1 MKILC
6 FGSCNMDL
14 VYAVDHIL
22 RPGETMAA
30 DTLQTFPGGKG
41 LNQAIALARAGA
53 QVYFGG
59 CIGPDGDLLRD
70 TLSACGIDLRY
81 LRQVDEKT
89 GHAII
94 QVDHSAENAIIIFP
108 GANGMVTREHIDA
121 VLQDFGPGDYLL
133 AQNEISQLPYLIHA
147 AAARGMQTVLNPSPF
162 NLQAKQVDLND
173 VQYLLVNETEASGM
187 TGSEEPGAL
196 QAFIRQQAPHLK
208 ILLTQGKKGSI
219 YFDRDQV
226 IRQNAYRVRSVD
238 TTAAGDTYTGYFI
251 ANLSRGCSCKEA
263 MNMAS
268 AASAISV
275 SRAGAS
281 SSIPT
286 EQEVLQALE
295 TYLRQ

>member
-1 MKILC
+1 M
-6 FGSCNMDL
+6 
-14 VYAVDHIL
+14 
-22 RPGETMAA
+22 
-30 DTLQTFPGGKG
+30 
-41 LNQAIALARAGA
+41 
-53 QVYFGG
+53 
-59 CIGPDGDLLRD
+59 
-70 TLSACGIDLRY
+70 
-81 LRQVDEKT
+81 
-89 GHAII
+89 
-94 QVDHSAENAIIIFP
+94 
-108 GANGMVTREHIDA
+108 
-121 VLQDFGPGDYLL
+121 
-133 AQNEISQLPYLIHA
+133 
-147 AAARGMQTVLNPSPF
+147 
-162 NLQAKQVDLND
+162 
-173 VQYLLVNETEASGM
+173 QYLLVNETEASGM

-286 EQEVLQALE
+286 EQEVLQALD